1 MSATYY
7 PIVAHG
13 GIPNVVNA
21 HGGITAK
28 RLVRD
33 TRVGKRAV
41 QHMPHLIA
49 NTVDNLARGIVY
61 KPLET
66 QGDPSLI
73 AGGKARK
80 LVKSTKV
87 AMTKPTPMTEE
98 EKTER
103 MLNKMV
109 NKFKH
114 AL

>member
-7 PIVAHG
+7 PITNHG
-13 GIPNVVNA
+13 GIPNVMNA

-66 QGDPSLI
+66 EGDPSI
-73 AGGKARK
+73 VKGGKARK
-80 LVKSTKV
+80 LVKSTKT
-87 AMTKPTPMTEE
+87 AIAQFEELTEE
-98 EKTER
+98 EKATR
-103 MLNKMV
+103 ALHKKVGMR
-109 NKFKH
+109 KH